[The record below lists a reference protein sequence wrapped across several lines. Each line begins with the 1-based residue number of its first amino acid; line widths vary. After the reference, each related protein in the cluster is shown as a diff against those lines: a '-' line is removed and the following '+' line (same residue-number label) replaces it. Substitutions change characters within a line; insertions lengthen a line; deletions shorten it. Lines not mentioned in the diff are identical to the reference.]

1 VDYFLAAQIGLTRSL
16 TPEGYLLC
24 RDVPIGRI
32 GQQEYLAHEL
42 GGKIEGDANGIVKIQ
57 RDPEEVFRPE
67 TIASF
72 NGKPVIMDA
81 HQMLD
86 AQTWRGRSV
95 GSVLNPRRSE
105 DGTGDFLLADLMICD
120 QHAIRKITDGLT
132 EVSCGYTS
140 DYEELA
146 PGLGRQV
153 NIVGNHLAI
162 VERGRCGPACSIG
175 DHGMPA
181 PKKGN
186 WLSRLRT
193 AVKTGDNEA
202 MEEVLS
208 EIAPEGGE
216 AAGGVSINLHL
227 GGEKP
232 AGNAEGGAGGEGAK
246 EPTLADV
253 IAALNGIG
261 ERLTKLEAMEKTEA
275 EVKVG
280 DKETDEEKKK
290 REEEEAAAKAAT
302 GDSAALLTVF
312 QEALSGAEILAP
324 GIQLPTFDA
333 KAAPA
338 ATTVALCTLKRNAL
352 ATFLGT
358 AAGQTWGDS
367 LSVKA
372 AALEGMTCDAING
385 LFPVAVRDQRASK
398 TIRSGTVSFP
408 DAKTL
413 ETYKPK
419 TPAEMN
425 AENRKRY
432 GFA

>member
-1 VDYFLAAQIGLTRSL
+1 MDYFLAAHIGPTRSL

-42 GGKIEGDANGIVKIQ
+42 GGKIEGDANGVVRIQ

-72 NGKPVIMDA
+72 NGKPVIMNT

-95 GSVLNPRRSE
+95 GAVLNPRRSD
-105 DGTGDFLLADLMICD
+105 DGAGDLLLADLMIYD
-120 QHAIRKITDGLT
+120 QHAIRQIGDGLT

-146 PGLGRQV
+146 AGLGRQV

-208 EIAPEGGE
+208 EIAPEGTEG
-216 AAGGVSINLHL
+216 AGGVSINLHL
-227 GGEKP
+227 GGGDKP
-232 AGNAEGGAGGEGAK
+232 AADEAGAGAGAAA

-275 EVKVG
+275 AVKVG
-280 DKETDEEKKK
+280 DEETEEEKKK

-312 QEALSGAEILAP
+312 QDALSGAEILAP

-333 KAAPA
+333 KATP
-338 ATTVALCTLKRNAL
+338 ATTAGALCTLKRNAL

-358 AAGQTWGDS
+358 SAGQTWGDS

-372 AALEGMTCDAING
+372 ASLEGMTCDAING
-385 LFPVAVRDQRASK
+385 MFPVAVRDQRASK
-398 TIRSGTVSFP
+398 TIRSGSISFP

-413 ETYKPK
+413 ESHKPK
-419 TPAEMN
+419 TAAEIN